1 MTTTGGRPTLGPM
14 RPPVVIASTATPA
27 EADML
32 AAHLRA
38 QGIAA
43 AARTNLDRT
52 AYAGLGGAMV
62 QVPADQRV
70 EAELELLLLE
80 ESAADLDGAELDG
93 VGLDGEEEHL
103 ALRRHRR
110 TWVRVASVAALVGML
125 TMVLVPSLR
134 IIWYQLGG

>member
-1 MTTTGGRPTLGPM
+1 MTTPGGRPTLGPM

-80 ESAADLDGAELDG
+80 ESAADLDG
-93 VGLDGEEEHL
+93 VGLDGEEDHL

-110 TWVRVASVAALVGML
+110 TWVRVASVAALAGML

>member
-1 MTTTGGRPTLGPM
+1 MTAPVGRRTLGAM

-62 QVPADQRV
+62 QVPADQRA

-80 ESAADLDGAELDG
+80 EAAADLGTE
-93 VGLDGEEEHL
+93 GEDVP
-103 ALRRHRR
+103 LRRHRR
-110 TWVRVASVAALVGML
+110 TWVRVASVAALAGML
-125 TMVLVPSLR
+125 AMVVVPSLR